1 MSNHLKLAK
10 LLNDYVDEESF
21 LYQIYCEKLK
31 SGLCFSVSLEEYIFP
46 PDFKQIIKNNFNI
59 VSKDSHLRGNLNLL
73 FLFLDNT
80 YELKLLNEKEEVV
93 AEDLFDDSFFSR
105 SQFFKANISNQKI
118 KFLTIKQVK
127 TGLLQPLIEGREF
140 LSNPREYADY
150 LKNLVKRQLTAHP
163 MEDEWYENRLKL
175 WSLNLSN
182 NQKISKNDFGI
193 KNLIHLRQVAHH
205 FHFVCSN
212 NELLEISPA
221 TTTYQQQVF
230 HLYKGLGVS
239 KPLKLII

>member
-21 LYQIYCEKLK
+21 LYQLFCEKLK
-31 SGLCFSVSLEEYIFP
+31 SGVTFTLELEDYVFP

-59 VSKDSHLRGNLNLL
+59 ISKDSHLRGNLNHL

-80 YELKLLNEKEEVV
+80 YELQLLNEQEEVV
-93 AEDLFDDSFFSR
+93 AEDIMAEDFFSR
-105 SQFFKANISNQKI
+105 NQFFKIKDPSQKVKLLKI
-118 KFLTIKQVK
+118 TQVK
-127 TGLLQPLIEGREF
+127 TGVLQPLIEGREF
-140 LSNPREYADY
+140 LTNPKEYAES
-150 LKNLVKRQLTAHP
+150 LKSLIKRQLSAHP

-175 WSLNLSN
+175 WSLNLTSN
-182 NQKISKNDFGI
+182 SKIPKNDFGI

-212 NELLEISPA
+212 SELLELSPS
-221 TTTYQQQVF
+221 TTAYSQEVF
-230 HLYKGLGVS
+230 HIYKSLGFS
-239 KPLKLII
+239 KPLKLIL